1 MAASPRLVL
10 VAILS
15 AGLLAGCGEEANG
28 KAAAEAETAVPV
40 QVAPVRPAPEAEDV
54 TAYGIVRPDRE
65 AVLSF
70 KIAGL
75 VKSIAVDRGDLV
87 RKGDVLA
94 ELDLREIAAESSR
107 AASAVEKAKRD
118 VERLRPLAEKGF
130 ASRQTIQDA
139 ETALDVATAERAR
152 VEFNR
157 SLSRI
162 VAPADGVVLTRLA
175 EPNEIVNPG
184 VPILTVSQG
193 GGGFIMK
200 AGLADRDVA
209 RIRIGATAQVA
220 IDAFPGES
228 FTGTVRRIS
237 AASEVRTGTFEVE
250 IELAGLPEGTAS
262 GFIGQARIEPARAA
276 ENAANLAI
284 PATAILEGHG
294 SSANVY
300 VVDEASMTV
309 RPARV
314 QVSHLMGENIIVTGG
329 LKEGDR
335 VVSAGAPYLR
345 PGAKIKVVTDLKA
358 ARAAAPETAQP

>member
-1 MAASPRLVL
+1 MAVLPRLAMAAVL
-10 VAILS
+10 G
-15 AGLLAGCGEEANG
+15 AGLLAGCGDNANG
-28 KAAAEAETAVPV
+28 SAAAEAETAVPV
-40 QVAPVRPAPEAEDV
+40 EVAVARPAPEAASV

-87 RKGDVLA
+87 KRGDVLA

-139 ETALDVATAERAR
+139 ETAYDVATADRAR

-184 VPILTVSQG
+184 EPILTVSQG

-209 RIRIGATAQVA
+209 RIRLDAPAQVTL
-220 IDAFPGES
+220 DAFPGRS
-228 FTGTVRRIS
+228 FAGTVRRIS
-237 AASEVRTGTFEVE
+237 AASEARTGTFEVE
-250 IELAGLPEGTAS
+250 IELADLPGNAAS
-262 GFIGQARIEPARAA
+262 GFIGQARIEPLQDEEAQAV
-276 ENAANLAI
+276 LAI

-294 SSANVY
+294 SAANVY
-300 VVDEASMTV
+300 IVDEATMTV
-309 RPARV
+309 RQARV
-314 QVSHLMGENIIVTGG
+314 EVSRLMGGDIIVTDG
-329 LKEGDR
+329 LDEGSR

-345 PGAKIKVVTDLKA
+345 PGAKIRIVSDLRA
-358 ARAAAPETAQP
+358 SRAAAETAQP